1 MVLSTLFFVV
11 KGMKFGKNDEEM
23 ILFQFNIGAERLE
36 MS

>member
-11 KGMKFGKNDEEM
+11 KGMKVGKNDEEM
-23 ILFQFNIGAERLE
+23 ILFQLNFGAEKFE